1 MKKRLFHIIT
11 AVIAI
16 AIALSSLALISCN
29 TPDEPDESKKPEAS
43 SSKNDFIKNLENY
56 DDRYS
61 KGLGDIL
68 ILFFDQGDSVTYS
81 VTLEFKDAATITD
94 CYSFTLNDQL
104 GKDFIEKA
112 KAVYFIEEFDSY
124 VRILVSD
131 GAIMTADEAGFFD
144 YLSSFVPEFPKLP
157 INSSLSD
164 DEKAFLRAFYRDL
177 IERNERYTQGV
188 GDLSIN
194 IFESEGK
201 KTYYVKL
208 GYLNPNGF
216 DDTNYGFYL
225 DGEKGAEFI
234 EKCKEHF
241 NVENLT
247 DTLLVVYS
255 TTEKGTTAKH
265 VTFFRY
271 LRDAMASYR
280 AE

>member
-1 MKKRLFHIIT
+1 MKKRLLHIIT
-11 AVIAI
+11 AIIAI

-29 TPDEPDESKKPEAS
+29 TPDEPEESKKQETS
-43 SSKNDFIKNLENY
+43 SSKSDFIKNLANY

-68 ILFFDQGDSVTYS
+68 ILFFDQGDSVNYS
-81 VTLEFKDAATITD
+81 VTLEFKDAATISD
-94 CYSFTLNDQL
+94 CYNFTLNDEV
-104 GKDFIEKA
+104 GADFIERA
-112 KAVYFIEEFDSY
+112 RAVYFIEEFDSY

-131 GAIMTADEAGFFD
+131 GAIMSADEAGFFD
-144 YLSSFVPEFPKLP
+144 YLSSLVPEFPKLP
-157 INSSLSD
+157 ISSSLSE
-164 DEKAFLRAFYRDL
+164 DEKAFLRVFYRDL
-177 IERNERYTQGV
+177 IARNERYSQGV

-194 IFESEGK
+194 IFESDGK

-225 DGEKGAEFI
+225 DGEKGADFI
-234 EKCKEHF
+234 GKCKELF

-265 VTFFRY
+265 ITFFRY